1 MTLALRPVAYP
12 PNMDPSGTYA
22 INGPQRDAMRTAS
35 PLDATM
41 PRYAAVAKA
50 LILEIE
56 RGRFPVGEKLP
67 TEQEICERFGIS
79 RFTAREAIRR
89 LTEAG
94 LVLKRAGVGTI
105 VKARTARSRYS
116 ASVSDLSELFA
127 FNRHA
132 RLEKL
137 SEDTVSVS
145 GKLAEILPDATG
157 QRWYRFSGRR
167 FVTDVLEPIVHTE
180 ILVHPA
186 YDSIRDRIG
195 EPGVMVYQLLE
206 EASGGQIVEMR
217 QEIEC
222 IATPKKIAQALGTRH
237 GSPALRV
244 LRYYVGPHDA
254 LLSVSINTYPH
265 DRFKLTTRWRLHW
278 DPEPK

>member
-94 LVLKRAGVGTI
+94 LAFKRAGVGTI
-105 VKARTARSRYS
+105 
-116 ASVSDLSELFA
+116 
-127 FNRHA
+127 
-132 RLEKL
+132 
-137 SEDTVSVS
+137 
-145 GKLAEILPDATG
+145 EI
-157 QRWYRFSGRR
+157 GRAH
-167 FVTDVLEPIVHTE
+167 V
-180 ILVHPA
+180 
-186 YDSIRDRIG
+186 
-195 EPGVMVYQLLE
+195 
-206 EASGGQIVEMR
+206 
-217 QEIEC
+217 
-222 IATPKKIAQALGTRH
+222 
-237 GSPALRV
+237 
-244 LRYYVGPHDA
+244 
-254 LLSVSINTYPH
+254 
-265 DRFKLTTRWRLHW
+265 
-278 DPEPK
+278 